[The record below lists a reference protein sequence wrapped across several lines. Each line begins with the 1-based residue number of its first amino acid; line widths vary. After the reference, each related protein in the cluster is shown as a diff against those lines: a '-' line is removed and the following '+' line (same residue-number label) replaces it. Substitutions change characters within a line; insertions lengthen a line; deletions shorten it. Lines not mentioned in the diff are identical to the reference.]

1 MRRTTRGI
9 NSQKQ
14 TRSQK
19 KKTMQVYDNLSDS
32 GKIESADDASLL
44 AVPVEGTRGAREA
57 AEELRRSAQE
67 GAANPLRTSNS
78 DDQGTPPRR
87 ATTDREREAFFC
99 FFDCFWSVFAGLAY
113 GIMQKQNSLF
123 QRPETPVN

>member
-1 MRRTTRGI
+1 MPMPLTTTMMMMMMMMRGQYECLRFHI
-9 NSQKQ
+9 YN
-14 TRSQK
+14 
-19 KKTMQVYDNLSDS
+19 N
-32 GKIESADDASLL
+32 LL
-44 AVPVEGTRGAREA
+44 ALPVEGTRGAREA

>member
-32 GKIESADDASLL
+32 GKIESADDASRF
-44 AVPVEGTRGAREA
+44 VPTNADA
-57 AEELRRSAQE
+57 ADDYDDDDDDDE
-67 GAANPLRTSNS
+67 GA
-78 DDQGTPPRR
+78 
-87 ATTDREREAFFC
+87 
-99 FFDCFWSVFAGLAY
+99 
-113 GIMQKQNSLF
+113 I
-123 QRPETPVN
+123 